1 MSISVKPVQNIVAYV
16 RKPAESI
23 LSARKITSPIQAESL
38 SYTGAKA
45 QEQMPFVFKIHNNGL
60 KRLYPQEQERC
71 SDAMLKMEKFR
82 LKGLPTTKNFNE
94 LELQELFAH
103 LRKDFDV
110 ESFILMSA
118 GARPAIFTRHSPL
131 FAKIKSPD
139 FDMVLC
145 KFEDWRGGFVINKKA
160 AFENIQRNK
169 DFYTQRLNLP
179 QTASEEEIYK
189 ILTGENSPFKN
200 RDNADVIGMMLG
212 FPRKDNFIFQLE
224 CDAGS
229 NIALRENPEKMKEV
243 LLKELHSPNCVYAK
257 FDNAFKKEL
266 EDSIN
271 SITRVK
277 TSRDL
282 GLPDGYVFT
291 NFVDDAP
298 EIVRINKNIR
308 EATSKM
314 EKINTANQKAAD
326 EEFWHNLTDTDPQK
340 QLEEFAKSMQEEA
353 AKLQTTTNPQKVFE
367 DFLKEI
373 QVELDRQAAASSKN
387 PFDSVI

>member
-71 SDAMLKMEKFR
+71 CDAMLKMEKFR

-145 KFEDWRGGFVINKKA
+145 KFEDWRGGLVINKKA

-179 QTASEEEIYK
+179 QTASEDEIYK

-224 CDAGS
+224 RDAGS

-291 NFVDDAP
+291 NFVDDVP

-326 EEFWHNLTDTDPQK
+326 EEFWHSLTDTDPQK

-353 AKLQTTTNPQKVFE
+353 AKLQTTANPQKVFE